1 MPSENKLEQII
12 PNPAEQAPVGAK
24 VESSSE
30 TAIERQEAPKKDKKT
45 EKPKE
50 TVPVIKASLPKISI
64 PIDDYHR
71 RRAEAIDDI
80 LEDGLD
86 SFFLQMNPQEQK
98 RFKEE
103 GEKTTFKI
111 NQLLDKAKVSVSK
124 IVSLIKRWLSLI
136 PRTNKYF
143 LEQEAKIKADK
154 IFKINKNL

>member
-1 MPSENKLEQII
+1 MSSENKLEQVNLNSSEQLSVDAKIESA
-12 PNPAEQAPVGAK
+12 PETVLESHETPKNDKKSEQAQEPVSVPK
-24 VESSSE
+24 SS
-30 TAIERQEAPKKDKKT
+30 AL
-45 EKPKE
+45 KE
-50 TVPVIKASLPKISI
+50 PLVN
-64 PIDDYHR
+64 DDYRR
-71 RRAEAIDDI
+71 RRAAAIDDI

-86 SFFLQMNPQEQK
+86 SFFLQMTSEEQK

-111 NQLLDKAKVSVSK
+111 NQLLDKAKISVSK

-154 IFKINKNL
+154 IFKMNKNL

>member
-1 MPSENKLEQII
+1 MSNENKLEQINTNSTEQPPLSSQFESALERPI
-12 PNPAEQAPVGAK
+12 ENQEMPKVNKKSEKSKESVLLPRIQITKNPV
-24 VESSSE
+24 SN
-30 TAIERQEAPKKDKKT
+30 
-45 EKPKE
+45 
-50 TVPVIKASLPKISI
+50 
-64 PIDDYHR
+64 DDYHR

-86 SFFLQMNPQEQK
+86 SFFLQMNAQEQK

-111 NQLLDKAKVSVSK
+111 NQLLDKAKISISK
-124 IVSLIKRWLSLI
+124 IVSLIKRWLNLI
-136 PRTNKYF
+136 PKTNKYF

>member
-1 MPSENKLEQII
+1 MPSENKLEQISA
-12 PNPAEQAPVGAK
+12 NPAEQAPVGGK
-24 VESSSE
+24 IESAPE
-30 TAIERQEAPKKDKKT
+30 TAPEHQEMSKTDKKS

-50 TVPVIKASLPKISI
+50 PIPAPKTPVAKTPASG
-64 PIDDYHR
+64 DDYHR

-86 SFFLQMNPQEQK
+86 SFFLQMTPQEQK

-103 GEKTTFKI
+103 GEKTTIKI

-124 IVSLIKRWLSLI
+124 IVALIKRWLSLI
-136 PRTNKYF
+136 PKTNKYF

-154 IFKINKNL
+154 IFKINKTL